1 MVLRDL
7 MRAIEAVEPRSAVVE
22 AEGEP
27 PASFEL
33 LLEADGVGVPLP
45 TFESE
50 GFVRETPSQ
59 FESSGSFSVG
69 GEAEDETHEIILR
82 EGGKRTQEGRVE
94 KRTEGE
100 IQGQDSEG
108 VDGYLLEGSHVVG
121 DETAL
126 ATLLSSADGVRELVA
141 SEVGAVSRRLGAAV
155 DTEVLTHRTDHGTRD
170 RRGVVDAE
178 YTARLTGL
186 DRLSG
191 NIGTEAGDGSL
202 RIEGAHASFSRGD
215 GLDCAWNLDVRNH
228 GGLFTRILDEPGVE
242 AYVLHEARQASGF
255 TCELD
260 WEAEHTERGLSA
272 EARYETENAS
282 MYADELRNRGLE
294 TPSHTSFDFELDTR
308 GSKTAVSFD
317 SETHGDTTSSFG
329 EGLEDWLVFL
339 PTPAAFVYLHLPELH
354 PTDGV

>member
-7 MRAIEAVEPRSAVVE
+7 LRVVEAVEPRSAIVE

-33 LLEADGVGVPLP
+33 LVEADGVGAPLP

-50 GFVRETPSQ
+50 GFVREMPSR
-59 FESSGSFSVG
+59 FESSGSFSIG
-69 GEAEDETHEIILR
+69 GEAEDETHEITLL
-82 EGGKRTQEGRVE
+82 EGKKRTKEEE
-94 KRTEGE
+94 KKRERG
-100 IQGQDSEG
+100 IQRGDSEG
-108 VDGYLLEGSHVVG
+108 VDGYVLEGSHVVG
-121 DETAL
+121 DETPL
-126 ATLLSSADGVRELVA
+126 ATLLSSADGIRELVA
-141 SEVGAVSRRLGAAV
+141 SEVGAVSRRLCAAV
-155 DTEVLTHRTDHGTRD
+155 DTEVLTHRTDHSTRD
-170 RRGVVDAE
+170 GRKVVDAE
-178 YTARLTGL
+178 YTMRLTGL
-186 DRLSG
+186 DRFP
-191 NIGTEAGDGSL
+191 AGETGDRSL

-215 GLDCAWNLDVRNH
+215 GLDCDWNLDIQNH
-228 GGLFTRILDEPGVE
+228 GSLFTGVLDEPGVE
-242 AYVLHEARQASGF
+242 AYGLHEARRASGF

-260 WEAEHTERGLSA
+260 WEATHTEDGLCA

-354 PTDGV
+354 TADGV